1 MAVYDG
7 AHHVAVFRSA
17 RRGRPGRVDKGVGD
31 APEGADHDYG
41 RKLAAF
47 GDFLKVEDA
56 FCIADGRAAEFKD
69 SHRDV
74 VRFMMMVKIEN

>member
-1 MAVYDG
+1 MNRAEYEK
-7 AHHVAVFRSA
+7 
-17 RRGRPGRVDKGVGD
+17 RVSSSLNHFYEKLFLLKDMMST
-31 APEGADHDYG
+31 DYG
-41 RKLAAF
+41 RKIAAF

-74 VRFMMMVKIEN
+74 VRFMMMAKIEN